1 MSENTLMARKT
12 PAWETPV
19 AGLAGRTVTPPAT
32 LPEVYL
38 HPGQS
43 LVASEPALLR
53 MILGSC
59 AGVFLFDRFNG
70 IGGAAHFM
78 LPLRGEG
85 PLHPRYG
92 DVAIAGL
99 LERFRTFGSRHAN
112 IQARIFGGAGML
124 QALENLSGPRI
135 GQIGRRNIEIAIELL
150 ERESILIIEKSVF
163 GNQARKVSMV
173 SNTGEAAIEF
183 VSNDDGNR

>member
-1 MSENTLMARKT
+1 MTENTLTARKT
-12 PAWETPV
+12 PVWEAPAAEFANGT
-19 AGLAGRTVTPPAT
+19 ATPPAM
-32 LPEVYL
+32 LPEIYL

-43 LVASEPALLR
+43 HVAPDPAVLK

-59 AGVFLFDRFNG
+59 AGVFLFDRLSG
-70 IGGAAHFM
+70 VGGAAHFM

-85 PLHPRYG
+85 PMHPRYG

-99 LERFRTFGSRHAN
+99 LEGFRSFGSRNSN

-124 QALENLSGPRI
+124 QALEGLSGPRI
-135 GQIGRRNIEIAIELL
+135 GQIGRRNIEVAIELL
-150 ERESILIIEKSVF
+150 ERESILITEKSVF

-173 SNTGEAAIEF
+173 SNTGEAVLEF